1 MKHYKRWI
9 IAGAALTAAV
19 VLLLCVA
26 GVFRVREVTVTGNEY
41 YTKEQIADFVI
52 GDGLKRNT
60 LYLYVRYNYMEH
72 PEIPF
77 IDAFEVKVDSPSSL
91 TIRVYEKNI
100 VGYVHY
106 LGKNVYFDKDGIV
119 VESSDQEIEG
129 VPLIKGLTFDRLTM
143 HQALNVKD
151 ASIFGTILNITQ
163 LLDKYGLKPDEIRFG
178 NNLELYLSMKDVTVN
193 LGTGDHLDE
202 KISRLKK
209 LEPDLETVFWI
220 EAFVA
225 ANQVSGHCS
234 AHSGL
239 TVITSYSCRS
249 CDMRFPSMSIRIVL
263 VPDVPISVPN
273 KYSMC

>member
-52 GDGLKRNT
+52 GDGQKRNS
-60 LYLYVRYNYMEH
+60 LYLYVRYNYMGH
-72 PEIPF
+72 PEIPY
-77 IDAFEVKVDSPSSL
+77 IDGFEVKVDSPSSL
-91 TIRVYEKNI
+91 MIRVYEKNI

-209 LEPDLETVFWI
+209 LEPDLEDKSGTLHMENYTDESTHI
-220 EAFVA
+220 SLEA
-225 ANQVSGHCS
+225 S
-234 AHSGL
+234 
-239 TVITSYSCRS
+239 R
-249 CDMRFPSMSIRIVL
+249 
-263 VPDVPISVPN
+263 
-273 KYSMC
+273 

>member
-100 VGYVHY
+100 VGM
-106 LGKNVYFDKDGIV
+106 F
-119 VESSDQEIEG
+119 
-129 VPLIKGLTFDRLTM
+129 
-143 HQALNVKD
+143 
-151 ASIFGTILNITQ
+151 TIW
-163 LLDKYGLKPDEIRFG
+163 
-178 NNLELYLSMKDVTVN
+178 
-193 LGTGDHLDE
+193 E
-202 KISRLKK
+202 K
-209 LEPDLETVFWI
+209 
-220 EAFVA
+220 
-225 ANQVSGHCS
+225 
-234 AHSGL
+234 
-239 TVITSYSCRS
+239 
-249 CDMRFPSMSIRIVL
+249 MSILTRMVSWWKARIRRSKVFR
-263 VPDVPISVPN
+263 
-273 KYSMC
+273 

>member
-163 LLDKYGLKPDEIRFG
+163 LLDKYGLKPDP
-178 NNLELYLSMKDVTVN
+178 LWK
-193 LGTGDHLDE
+193 
-202 KISRLKK
+202 
-209 LEPDLETVFWI
+209 
-220 EAFVA
+220 
-225 ANQVSGHCS
+225 
-234 AHSGL
+234 
-239 TVITSYSCRS
+239 
-249 CDMRFPSMSIRIVL
+249 
-263 VPDVPISVPN
+263 
-273 KYSMC
+273 

>member
-91 TIRVYEKNI
+91 TIPVYEKNI

-106 LGKNVYFDKDGIV
+106 L
-119 VESSDQEIEG
+119 
-129 VPLIKGLTFDRLTM
+129 
-143 HQALNVKD
+143 
-151 ASIFGTILNITQ
+151 
-163 LLDKYGLKPDEIRFG
+163 
-178 NNLELYLSMKDVTVN
+178 
-193 LGTGDHLDE
+193 
-202 KISRLKK
+202 
-209 LEPDLETVFWI
+209 
-220 EAFVA
+220 
-225 ANQVSGHCS
+225 
-234 AHSGL
+234 
-239 TVITSYSCRS
+239 
-249 CDMRFPSMSIRIVL
+249 
-263 VPDVPISVPN
+263 
-273 KYSMC
+273 

>member
-1 MKHYKRWI
+1 MSAI
-9 IAGAALTAAV
+9 IIWNIRR
-19 VLLLCVA
+19 
-26 GVFRVREVTVTGNEY
+26 FR
-41 YTKEQIADFVI
+41 
-52 GDGLKRNT
+52 
-60 LYLYVRYNYMEH
+60 
-72 PEIPF
+72 
-77 IDAFEVKVDSPSSL
+77 AFEVKVDSPSSL

-209 LEPDLETVFWI
+209 LEPDLEDKSGTLHMENYTDESTHI
-220 EAFVA
+220 SLEA
-225 ANQVSGHCS
+225 S
-234 AHSGL
+234 
-239 TVITSYSCRS
+239 R
-249 CDMRFPSMSIRIVL
+249 
-263 VPDVPISVPN
+263 
-273 KYSMC
+273 

>member
-1 MKHYKRWI
+1 M
-9 IAGAALTAAV
+9 
-19 VLLLCVA
+19 
-26 GVFRVREVTVTGNEY
+26 
-41 YTKEQIADFVI
+41 
-52 GDGLKRNT
+52 
-60 LYLYVRYNYMEH
+60 
-72 PEIPF
+72 
-77 IDAFEVKVDSPSSL
+77 
-91 TIRVYEKNI
+91 YEKNI

-209 LEPDLETVFWI
+209 LEPDLEDKSGTLHMENYTDESTHI
-220 EAFVA
+220 SLEA
-225 ANQVSGHCS
+225 S
-234 AHSGL
+234 
-239 TVITSYSCRS
+239 R
-249 CDMRFPSMSIRIVL
+249 
-263 VPDVPISVPN
+263 
-273 KYSMC
+273 